1 MNQPQLN
8 FTERKIKYHIAD
20 FSYSLQLPAF
30 RPALEELDRL
40 VATAACTT
48 ERSGFEPNLHPKNSN
63 KSPR

>member
-8 FTERKIKYHIAD
+8 FTERKKNHISA

-30 RPALEELDRL
+30 RPALEALDRL

-48 ERSGFEPNLHPKNSN
+48 GISGFEPILHPKNSN
-63 KSPR
+63 KIPR